1 MFAQSNTPPV
11 MSVDSSSF
19 NILERLVSEQLV
31 RGGGTIAPRILVRRQ
46 SVDVSSFGQWFTGV
60 ADRPGYPISRLLQ
73 PCETIDWAPFFRL
86 DSRANLVEREMV
98 ELEFD
103 RYCELRRDSHQQIV
117 FSFSPS
123 VPTDDGHLLFC
134 TADRG
139 FLWAWGFLC
148 TYSGSFESPTT
159 LSTLNVWQ
167 S

>member
-1 MFAQSNTPPV
+1 MP
-11 MSVDSSSF
+11 VDSSSF
-19 NILERLVSEQLV
+19 NILEQLVSDQIA
-31 RGGGTIAPRILVRRQ
+31 RSGGTTAPRLLVRRQ
-46 SVDVSSFGQWFTGV
+46 SIDVSSFGQWFTGV
-60 ADRPGYPISRLLQ
+60 ADRPDYPIKELLQ
-73 PCETIDWAPFFRL
+73 SREATDWAPFFHL
-86 DSRANLVEREMV
+86 DSRANLVEREMI

-117 FSFSPS
+117 FSFSAS
-123 VPTDDGHLLFC
+123 VPTDEGHMLYC

-159 LSTLNVWQ
+159 LSIVNVWR